1 MLSTLRIN
9 REHRSPILE
18 AQQMPGKARKRNV
31 FRELALALPL
41 TSLID
46 AFSIIVIYL
55 LIGTQSG
62 SFEVKVGP
70 VQLPTADHS
79 MSVDKEIPV
88 LRIQKKEFYINDQ
101 KIASSQLQQKL
112 VDLKKNSKEKDVE
125 IMVQADQ
132 NMSFDELDPLIKAGS
147 LAGIEKFRF
156 AVITTK

>member
-9 REHRSPILE
+9 RERRSPILE
-18 AQQMPGKARKRNV
+18 AQQMPGKARKRNAYK
-31 FRELALALPL
+31 EMALALPL

-62 SFEVKVGP
+62 SLEVNVGP
-70 VQLPTADHS
+70 VQLPMADHA

-88 LRIQKKEFYINDQ
+88 LRVQKKEFYINEQ
-101 KIASSQLQQKL
+101 KVASSQLSQKL
-112 VDLKKNSKEKDVE
+112 AELKKNSKDKNVE
-125 IMVQADQ
+125 VMVQADQ
-132 NMSFDELDPLIKAGS
+132 NMSFEELDPLIKAGS

-156 AVITTK
+156 AVISTK